1 MEENVI
7 RNFGVLKEM
16 CNVIIFESYDVFVV
30 KQNWDKEKKVPY

>member
-30 KQNWDKEKKVPY
+30 KQN